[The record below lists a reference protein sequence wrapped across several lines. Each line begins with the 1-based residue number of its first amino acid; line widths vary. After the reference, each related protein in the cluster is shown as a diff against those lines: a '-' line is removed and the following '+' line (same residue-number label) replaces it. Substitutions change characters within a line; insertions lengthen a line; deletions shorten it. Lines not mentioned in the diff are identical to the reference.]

1 MSFRK
6 RLRGGVSLVAAGFVG
21 IAVLDARQARVK
33 LATLAPKGTSF
44 HLILQEM
51 GQAWQDAPDGGV
63 RLTLFTDGT
72 MGGEGDVV
80 RRMGLGQLQAALL
93 TTSGLTEIDNAVSGL
108 QNIPVAY
115 HSLAEVDYVRE
126 QLGPKYADIL
136 AAKGFRVLGWFDTGW
151 VKIFSKERLVHP
163 ADMRGGK
170 VFIVP
175 GSPGTLEI
183 ARSIGTQPVE
193 LEPTDVLV
201 SLQTGLVTIAPA
213 PPIYALAAQFYQP
226 APYMLDVNWLPLSG
240 AIVMSTKSWDNL
252 TEGQREVVSASA
264 ADACA
269 KLTARAR
276 IEMQESI
283 AAMEKRGLE
292 VQKIEGELL
301 AEWTEFGLGLHPQI
315 RGGVVPVA
323 EFDEIMQLL
332 ETYRAM
338 KANGGP

>member
-1 MSFRK
+1 MKFRIQI
-6 RLRGGVSLVAAGFVG
+6 RVLVATMA
-21 IAVLDARQARVK
+21 ALAWLSSAANAREARVK

-51 GQAWQDAPDGGV
+51 GQAWRSAPDGGV
-63 RLTLFTDGT
+63 RLTIFTDGT

-80 RRMGLGQLQAALL
+80 RRIGLGQLQAGLL
-93 TTSGLTEIDNAVSGL
+93 TTSGLTEIDDRVSGL

-115 HSLAEVDYVRE
+115 QSYAEVDYVRDR
-126 QLGPKYADIL
+126 LGPKYAEVLRD
-136 AAKGFRVLGWFDTGW
+136 KGFVVLGWFDTGW
-151 VKIFSKERLVHP
+151 VKIFSKERIERP
-163 ADMRGGK
+163 ADMKGGK

-201 SLQTGLVTIAPA
+201 SLQTGLVNIAPA

-240 AIVMSTKSWDNL
+240 AIVMSEKSWDRL
-252 TEGQREVVSASA
+252 TVGQQEFVRSTA

-269 KLTARAR
+269 QLTERARA
-276 IEMQESI
+276 EMQESI
-283 AAMEKRGLE
+283 DAMVKRGLN

-301 AEWTEFGLGLHPQI
+301 EEWTSFGEGLHPQI
-315 RGGVVPVA
+315 RGGVVPTE
-323 EFDEIMQLL
+323 EFDEIMRLL
-332 ETYRAM
+332 EEYRAAQ
-338 KANGGP
+338 ANVGN